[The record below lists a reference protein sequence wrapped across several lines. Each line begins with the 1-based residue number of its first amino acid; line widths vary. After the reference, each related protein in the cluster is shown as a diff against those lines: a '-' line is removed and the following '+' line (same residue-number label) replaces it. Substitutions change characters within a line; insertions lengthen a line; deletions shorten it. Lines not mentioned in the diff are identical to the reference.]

1 MLTREDDFIE
11 SLYRSEYVKL
21 LGYAQKWVGK
31 AGPAQDLV
39 QDTFHEAVQNAD
51 TLRSHPNPQG
61 WLMQTLKYKLMTYE
75 RDRARYAKLF
85 VSSEA
90 VGEMA
95 APGSHMAELMQ
106 TVKSTLTPQEF
117 DLFERV
123 ILRGDSHLEA
133 ASELGIT
140 VWACQKRVSR
150 IKEKLKKALG
160 ENGGHKKT
168 KFFCQLLLLAAI
180 HR

>member
-1 MLTREDDFIE
+1 MQTREDDLIE

-31 AGPAQDLV
+31 TEPAQDLV

-51 TLRSHPNPQG
+51 ALLSHPNPQG

-85 VSSEA
+85 VPSEA
-90 VGEMA
+90 VGEIA
-95 APGSHMAELMQ
+95 APGSNMAELMQ
-106 TVKSTLTPQEF
+106 TVKAALTPQEF
-117 DLFERV
+117 DLFER
-123 ILRGDSHLEA
+123 ILLRGDSHLEV

-150 IKEKLKKALG
+150 VKEKLKKEFPEYG
-160 ENGGHKKT
+160 NHKKF
-168 KFFCQLLLLAAI
+168 KLLCQLLLLAVI